1 MVVEEKEKD
10 GNRDKQLPKNR
21 LVLSS
26 SQTAGW
32 CGGVGGA
39 NLTYVLVADTA
50 WHDPLISEVQGSKAT
65 ICPRAK
71 VQRGPRRAAEPP
83 SGGGGEDQK
92 VTFQLSASDS
102 GARFIPI
109 GARSCATFRKKS

>member
-50 WHDPLISEVQGSKAT
+50 WHDPLISEGQGSKAT

-71 VQRGPRRAAEPP
+71 VQRGPRRASERWRWRGPEGDIP
-83 SGGGGEDQK
+83 
-92 VTFQLSASDS
+92 TFCIRLGSEEL
-102 GARFIPI
+102 R
-109 GARSCATFRKKS
+109 